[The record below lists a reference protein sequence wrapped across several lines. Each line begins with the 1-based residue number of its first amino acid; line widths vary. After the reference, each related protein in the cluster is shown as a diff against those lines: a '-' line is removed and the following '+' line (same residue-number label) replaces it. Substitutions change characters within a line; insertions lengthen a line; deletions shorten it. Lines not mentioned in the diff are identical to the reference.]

1 MSGSN
6 QPERVLHVIG
16 AMDRGGAE
24 TLIMNI
30 YRSMDR
36 GAVQF
41 DFLVHDG
48 RECDYDAEIEHL
60 GGRIFHLFRFTGAN
74 YLVYKKALRS
84 FFEAHHDYC
93 AVHVHI
99 GSCAA
104 IVISEAKRFGLY
116 AVAHS
121 HATRATLSLPE
132 IGFRFFSYPTRF
144 VADAYLACSRQAGVD
159 RFGRS
164 VVSGNRF
171 SVLINGIDTKRYR
184 FNKDAR
190 AKLRSQLHID
200 EDCPV
205 FGHVGRFSKEKN
217 HVFLLH
223 VFAHILQSV
232 PSAKLLLVGRGPLEK
247 EIRDL
252 PLRLSI
258 EDSVMFL
265 GVRDDIPD
273 LLNVFDVFLFPSIWE
288 GLGISAI
295 EAQASGLPCLLS
307 SSLPPISSIAP
318 SVKTLSL
325 DEGEEAWA
333 RAAERLLKES
343 SSLDRE
349 DCSEIVRS
357 AGFDIRDTMDALM
370 SLYLKHD
377 LSALQQIS
385 GSYHA

>member
-6 QPERVLHVIG
+6 QPKRVLHVIG

-36 GAVQF
+36 GEVQF
-41 DFLVHDG
+41 DFLVHDD

-116 AVAHS
+116 TVAHS

-144 VADAYLACSRQAGVD
+144 VADAYLACSRQAGID
-159 RFGRS
+159 RFGGS
-164 VVSGNRF
+164 VVSGKRF
-171 SVLINGIDTKRYR
+171 SVLINGIDTKKYR
-184 FNKDAR
+184 FNKDTRAR
-190 AKLRSQLHID
+190 LRNQLHID
-200 EDCPV
+200 DDCPV

-223 VFAHILQSV
+223 AFAHIVQSV
-232 PSAKLLLVGRGPLEK
+232 PSAKLLLVGRGPLEQ
-247 EIRDL
+247 EIRGL
-252 PLRLSI
+252 SSRLSI
-258 EDSVMFL
+258 GSSVIFL

-273 LLNVFDVFLFPSIWE
+273 LLNVFDVFLFPSVWE

-307 SSLPPISSIAP
+307 SALPPISSITP
-318 SVKTLSL
+318 FVKSLAL
-325 DEGEEAWA
+325 DEGEKAWA
-333 RAAERLLKES
+333 QAAEGLLKES

-349 DCSEIVRS
+349 GCSEIVRS
-357 AGFDIRDTMDALM
+357 AGFDIHDTIDALM

-377 LSALQQIS
+377 LSALRQIS
-385 GSYHA
+385 GSDHA